1 MLQSAIMMKDQRGER
16 RRRERE
22 MRDDKATGPNRE

>member
-1 MLQSAIMMKDQRGER
+1 MMIEAEGER

-22 MRDDKATGPNRE
+22 GVQEKGIEEVTKKI